1 MKGTIQ
7 KWKFMILLG
16 ALLFLSNMTFA
27 EDKINHYT
35 EGIPIDTTEVSI
47 SDKTNIPDRLYVDS
61 LSLKRH
67 FIHRIGI
74 EARPGYIFPTS
85 SFFRGENLN
94 WKPIENS
101 LSLHLKYSFQF
112 HPNTYT
118 DRIYRGAYQGIG
130 VAYYNMYEKP
140 QLGNPLTVYLFQ
152 GARIARFNQRLSLNY
167 EWNFG
172 ASFGW
177 KPYHSEAFGAEGITV
192 HPRPDERHIRRSDV
206 YELRPLLTTEFN
218 IEGYPAPEF
227 VDLVLKVKPHQVTLV
242 PDAPDQ
248 ITSNAGWDT
257 KANLS
262 FLTELMDTFGQAG
275 IRTSIF
281 VGTDKEMIEYAAKA
295 GADRVELYTEPY
307 ATMYP
312 QNPEAAIAPFI
323 EAAKVTRSLGM
334 GLNAGHDLS
343 LVNLKYMHTHIPW
356 LDEVSIGHALI
367 SDALYMGLKQT
378 IEEYKNC
385 LLFNAIYFY
394 F

>member
-1 MKGTIQ
+1 MTKLSVNINKVATLRNARGGNNPDVV
-7 KWKFMILLG
+7 KV
-16 ALLFLSNMTFA
+16 AL
-27 EDKINHYT
+27 DC
-35 EGIPIDTTEVSI
+35 
-47 SDKTNIPDRLYVDS
+47 
-61 LSLKRH
+61 
-67 FIHRIGI
+67 
-74 EARPGYIFPTS
+74 
-85 SFFRGENLN
+85 
-94 WKPIENS
+94 
-101 LSLHLKYSFQF
+101 
-112 HPNTYT
+112 
-118 DRIYRGAYQGIG
+118 
-130 VAYYNMYEKP
+130 
-140 QLGNPLTVYLFQ
+140 
-152 GARIARFNQRLSLNY
+152 
-167 EWNFG
+167 
-172 ASFGW
+172 
-177 KPYHSEAFGAEGITV
+177 EAFGAEGITV

-218 IEGYPAPEF
+218 IEGYPSPEF
-227 VDLVLKVKPHQVTLV
+227 VDLVLKVKPRQVTLV

-257 KANLS
+257 KTNLS

-312 QNPEAAIAPFI
+312 RNPEAAIAPFI

-385 LLFNAIYFY
+385 LRS
-394 F
+394 